1 MLIHPLISCDFSNQK
16 HTRSGWQPSF
26 LRDGVHLSV
35 AGGREGLCG
44 DRWWQWHWCCVV
56 SAFRILGRE
65 EGWLVHR
72 NMLAIC
78 EICGLWLKIHRT
90 THMPMGI
97 HKSYKGNQ
105 WEVFFLV
112 NWIMRFLQPR
122 KYGEWK
128 QLQVTINADCKK
140 RMVVCHVLFRIP
152 RDVHLTHLSACQHV
166 FQLQETNRKWS
177 LKWFA
182 ETMQQEDHENDED
195 FGRGVLGLA
204 PCHDDRKTNGGKTA
218 GTSKGRL
225 LLISLWHLAVFVGTG
240 RRVTQTH
247 DTYTHTWQNV
257 RDTRRTQLECH
268 FFLIMFSLRF
278 FW

>member
-1 MLIHPLISCDFSNQK
+1 MCWFTLWFHVTSPIRNTQDLGDN
-16 HTRSGWQPSF
+16 
-26 LRDGVHLSV
+26 HLSCAMASTSVSPV
-35 AGGREGLCG
+35 AGKV
-44 DRWWQWHWCCVV
+44 CVV
-56 SAFRILGRE
+56 TGGGSGIGAALCQHFASLGAKKV
-65 EGWLVHR
+65 GWC
-72 NMLAIC
+72 I
-78 EICGLWLKIHRT
+78 EICWQFVKYVDYDWKFIGQHT
-90 THMPMGI
+90 C
-97 HKSYKGNQ
+97 Q
-105 WEVFFLV
+105 WEFIKVIKEINGKFFSLV

-240 RRVTQTH
+240 RRVTPVPPALDVLHLYRCYTNTWHIHTH
-247 DTYTHTWQNV
+247 MAERQRY
-257 RDTRRTQLECH
+257 
-268 FFLIMFSLRF
+268 S
-278 FW
+278 